1 MSKFVILIMN
11 KQSYNNFNQ
20 RINIM
25 GMKNVTAKTVVD
37 EKFRFLARDMNGSVF
52 VFEDK
57 PNIATDIAC
66 DTWDVKT
73 GEILQITP
81 PTTKSTSD
89 LEGDWRDSLME
100 IDNEVIL
107 D

>member
-1 MSKFVILIMN
+1 
-11 KQSYNNFNQ
+11 
-20 RINIM
+20 M
-25 GMKNVTAKTVVD
+25 GTKNVTAKTVVD

-81 PTTKSTSD
+81 PTTEFTSD
-89 LEGDWRDSLME
+89 LEGDWRDSLIE
-100 IDNEVIL
+100 IDDEVIL

>member
-1 MSKFVILIMN
+1 
-11 KQSYNNFNQ
+11 
-20 RINIM
+20 M
-25 GMKNVTAKTVVD
+25 GTKNVTAKTVVD

-81 PTTKSTSD
+81 PTTELTSD
-89 LEGDWRDSLME
+89 LEGDWRDSLIE

-107 D
+107 N

>member
-1 MSKFVILIMN
+1 
-11 KQSYNNFNQ
+11 
-20 RINIM
+20 M
-25 GMKNVTAKTVVD
+25 GMKNVTVKTVVD
-37 EKFRFLARDMNGSVF
+37 EKFRFLARDLNGSVF

-81 PTTKSTSD
+81 PTTDAEVTSD

-100 IDNEVIL
+100 INDENVA
-107 D
+107 

>member
-1 MSKFVILIMN
+1 
-11 KQSYNNFNQ
+11 
-20 RINIM
+20 M
-25 GMKNVTAKTVVD
+25 GTKNVTVKTIVD
-37 EKFRFLARDMNGSVF
+37 EKFRFLARDLNGSVF

-57 PNIATDIAC
+57 PSIAIDIAC

-81 PTTKSTSD
+81 PTADAEVTSD
-89 LEGDWRDSLME
+89 LEGDWRDSLIE

-107 D
+107 N

>member
-1 MSKFVILIMN
+1 
-11 KQSYNNFNQ
+11 
-20 RINIM
+20 M
-25 GMKNVTAKTVVD
+25 GTKNVTVKTVVD
-37 EKFRFLARDMNGSVF
+37 EKFRFLARDLNGSVF

-57 PNIATDIAC
+57 PSIPIDIAC

-81 PTTKSTSD
+81 PTTKSTFD

-100 IDNEVIL
+100 IDDEVIL